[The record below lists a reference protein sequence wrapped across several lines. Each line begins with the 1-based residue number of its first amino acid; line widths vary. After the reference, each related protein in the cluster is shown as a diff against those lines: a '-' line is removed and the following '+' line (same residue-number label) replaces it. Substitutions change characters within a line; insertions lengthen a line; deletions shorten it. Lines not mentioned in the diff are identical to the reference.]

1 MKYKLIYHSG
11 WISLTPSVTSDTNPK
26 GLSIYDP
33 HGDVLPDWPGGFW
46 YEPTVNQFNPK
57 AGGGYLYDLAE
68 DYIENREEY
77 IAEAKKLLLKEML

>member
-11 WISLTPSVTSDTNPK
+11 WISLIENEPK
-26 GLSIYDP
+26 LTQDQLSIYDP
-33 HGDVLPDWPGGFW
+33 NGDVLSDWPGGFW
-46 YEPTVNQFNPK
+46 YEPTVNHFNPK
-57 AGGGYLYDLAE
+57 EGEDVLYDLAE